1 MEINPGGRLN
11 TQDVLGRDKEIA
23 EYWTILK
30 RQGLILSAE
39 RRIGKTH
46 IALKMRDFCHEGYLP
61 FYQDLEGIHSIKAL
75 IRSIYQTFG
84 ESLGNTGRF
93 KAFLAKGLTLLPE
106 RLGNSD
112 FNLSKENWQVLL
124 KSVFEDLFKK
134 SGDKVVLIMWDEFPL
149 MLYNLQRNGGDD
161 LVIELLDQL
170 RALRQAHS
178 DRLRFLFTGSIG
190 LHLVIRSLQKAGN
203 VNDPLNDMMSV
214 TVPPMADE
222 ATCELATMLLEGTRA
237 DPKDIN
243 ALAKLITGE
252 VGGFPY
258 YVHHVVD
265 QLHQLGRKIT
275 STDLSSAINT
285 LIYDAQ
291 DPANFHFYV
300 SRLSSYY
307 EENEVELALVVL
319 DIVAGQTSLQSNS
332 QLINLCK
339 HKNLSTS
346 DEHVRVILKLLVED
360 HYLIRVSSAELMR
373 YDFRWQLVKR
383 WWKETRL

>member
-1 MEINPGGRLN
+1 MQINPGGRLN
-11 TQDVLGRDKEIA
+11 TKDVLGREKEIA
-23 EYWTILK
+23 KYWTILK

-61 FYQDLEGIHSIKAL
+61 FYQDLESVHSIKEL
-75 IRSIYQTFG
+75 IRSIYRTFG
-84 ESLGNTGRF
+84 ESLSKSGRF
-93 KAFLAKGLTLLPE
+93 KAYLANWLTLLPE
-106 RLGNSD
+106 RLGSSD
-112 FNLSKENWQVLL
+112 FTLPKENWQVLL
-124 KSVFEDLFKK
+124 KSVFEDLFKI
-134 SGDKVVLIMWDEFPL
+134 SEDKVILIMWDEFPL
-149 MLYNLQRNGGDD
+149 MLYNLQRKDGDD

-203 VNDPLNDMMSV
+203 ANDPLNDMMSV
-214 TVPPMADE
+214 TVPPMANE
-222 ATCELATMLLEGTRA
+222 ATCELATSLLEGTRA
-237 DPKDIN
+237 DPNDIEE
-243 ALAKLITGE
+243 LAKQIAGE

-275 STDLSSAINT
+275 STDISSAINT

-307 EENEVELALVVL
+307 EETEVALALVVL
-319 DIVAGQTSLQSNS
+319 DIVAGQTSLQSTP
-332 QLINLCK
+332 QIINLCNY
-339 HKNLSTS
+339 KNLSTS

-360 HYLIRVSSAELMR
+360 HYLIRLSSAELMC